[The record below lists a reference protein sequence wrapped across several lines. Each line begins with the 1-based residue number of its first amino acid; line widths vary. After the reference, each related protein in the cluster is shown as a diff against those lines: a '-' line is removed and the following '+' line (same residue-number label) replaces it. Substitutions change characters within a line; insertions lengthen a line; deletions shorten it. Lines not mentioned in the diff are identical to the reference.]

1 MSIKQKVT
9 SRVSEVDETLEN
21 HTSIAM
27 EQAKATVFAFLLG
40 TLGLSG
46 NKAHKFVYGADRA
59 QMTTGADKAVNL
71 VVGLMVGGLVAAFL
85 LPVAINEIVGV
96 DTSSWGS
103 GASSIWNIMD
113 LIIVLAV
120 FLFFIG
126 IALRYK

>member
-1 MSIKQKVT
+1 MYDKDRMKAMAEYGKALAESRSGT
-9 SRVSEVDETLEN
+9 SLTGDN
-21 HTSIAM
+21 
-27 EQAKATVFAFLLG
+27 
-40 TLGLSG
+40 
-46 NKAHKFVYGADRA
+46 RA
-59 QMTTGADKAVNL
+59 QMSTGADKAVNL